1 MARIYRLRLVP
12 SISAL
17 STQTRSSKYAK
28 PIDRHTK
35 FDQQSIVQSHHTL
48 YKETIRAKE
57 LDLPNHLTVEPTET
71 VELGPRSTAKT
82 RLVIALTVLG
92 LALAYFLFTAFQ
104 SAQIYYYTVGEIV
117 TDKPQAELVRVNG
130 KLVSDSFSR
139 ITGETEARFELTDG
153 ATNLVMIYD
162 GIIPDLFFNPHSE
175 IVAEG
180 QYHEEGIFHVDDILV
195 KCPSKYTGNPAENT

>member
-1 MARIYRLRLVP
+1 MSDQP
-12 SISAL
+12 SI
-17 STQTRSSKYAK
+17 
-28 PIDRHTK
+28 
-35 FDQQSIVQSHHTL
+35 
-48 YKETIRAKE
+48 
-57 LDLPNHLTVEPTET
+57 EPT
-71 VELGPRSTAKT
+71 VPADHGQRSTAKT
-82 RLVIALTVLG
+82 RLAIALAVLG

-104 SAQIYYYTVGEIV
+104 SAQVYYYTVGEIV
-117 TDKPQAELVRVNG
+117 TDKPHAELVRVNG

-139 ITGETEARFELTDG
+139 IAGETEAQFELTDG

-195 KCPSKYTGNPAENT
+195 KCPSKYTGKVATNT